1 MNEYLRKKIKKIICN
16 RVFLTI
22 FFAIILVIIAFLLYY
37 GKWKILIQ
45 MGIIAILMLVLFYK
59 IFFNLNFIN
68 IDRIKKKIQYKKY
81 NNYTD
86 SDELYAKHLK
96 IETFDGT
103 GELTHPSVLYFKDGF
118 CGYKYWMVHTP
129 YHDCKLYLE
138 NPCIVVSNDGINF
151 EKIDGTKDPLLP
163 IIDKVNPKTYYN
175 DPNLIYTDKLEIWY
189 RYTVEYDD
197 KANDHIVYRITSKDG
212 KKWTDPEKI
221 FMDKGEKECYMSMSI
236 VYENNKYKYFYFN
249 RNRIYLKESSD
260 LNKWTSPLEININ
273 KYEGNLWHG
282 EVKRI
287 EDKYYI
293 LFIDRKYGLYIA
305 TSNDGINFD
314 NVRKENIY
322 CKTKDYFYN
331 NIVLYKSSIIDDGKY
346 IYLYV
351 PFRFDKVKLLRIN
364 NVLTKKWYITLT
376 KIKKEHLD
384 YYFS

>member
-1 MNEYLRKKIKKIICN
+1 MNEYLRKEIKKIIFN

-22 FFAIILVIIAFLLYY
+22 FPAIISVILVSLLYY
-37 GKWKILIQ
+37 GKWKILIPI
-45 MGIIAILMLVLFYK
+45 GIIAILMLGLFYK

-68 IDRIKKKIQYKKY
+68 IDRIKKRIKYKKY
-81 NNYTD
+81 NNYTN
-86 SDELYAKHLK
+86 SDELYAKNLK

-103 GELTHPSVLYFKDGF
+103 GELTHPSVLYFEDGF

-138 NPCIVVSNDGINF
+138 NPCIVASNDGINF

-221 FMDKGEKECYMSMSI
+221 FIDKGEKECYMSMSI
-236 VYENNKYKYFYFN
+236 VYENNQYKYFYFN
-249 RNRIYLKESSD
+249 KNRVYLRESSD
-260 LNKWTSPLEININ
+260 LNKWTNPLEVNIN
-273 KYEGNLWHG
+273 GYEGNLWHG
-282 EVKRI
+282 EVKKI
-287 EDKYYI
+287 ESKYYI

-305 TSNDGINFD
+305 FSNDGINFN
-314 NVRKENIY
+314 NVRKGNIY
-322 CKTKDYFYN
+322 CKTKDYFYS
-331 NIVLYKSSIIDDGKY
+331 NIVLYKSSIIDDGQY
-346 IYLYV
+346 FYLYV
-351 PFRFDKVKLLRIN
+351 PFRFDKVRLLKIN
-364 NVLTKKWYITLT
+364 NVITKKWYITLT

-384 YYFS
+384 YYLS